1 MHMKMKSSKKVLAEG
16 VSAKGRKDS
25 MTEIM
30 NGVWTK
36 GLMRKIVQRTIEF
49 YKDPENRKE
58 FQAWLDQKRAS
69 AAEETD
75 HPAAAVSE

>member
-1 MHMKMKSSKKVLAEG
+1 
-16 VSAKGRKDS
+16 

-58 FQAWLDQKRAS
+58 FQAWLDMKKTA
-69 AAEETD
+69 AAEGEEYD
-75 HPAAAVSE
+75 QPDAAASE

>member
-1 MHMKMKSSKKVLAEG
+1 
-16 VSAKGRKDS
+16 

-58 FQAWLDQKRAS
+58 FQAWLDMKKAA
-69 AAEETD
+69 AAEGEESD
-75 HPAAAVSE
+75 QPDAAASE

>member
-1 MHMKMKSSKKVLAEG
+1 MNE
-16 VSAKGRKDS
+16 
-25 MTEIM
+25 TM

-36 GLMRKIVQRTIEF
+36 GLMRKIVQRTIEY

-75 HPAAAVSE
+75 QSAAAVSE